1 MTMSRDDLVAL
12 TRELPIPTPW
22 DRDAFIGNIAAMRD
36 RPIRLLS
43 ADTTGLSGTGSAL
56 WLAGADEDV
65 IIHDPGLSDAQIDL
79 AVCHKIGH
87 MLLGHDSVQDG
98 HDKQHTTGTLGH
110 FLPDIDPTVVQTVL
124 GGNGFSAQ
132 FDADQELD
140 AEALAHMI
148 LPTAS

>member
-1 MTMSRDDLVAL
+1 MTMSREDLVAL

-36 RPIRLLS
+36 RPIRLLP
-43 ADTTGLSGTGSAL
+43 ADTDVLSGAGSAL

-65 IIHDPGLSDAQIDL
+65 IIHGPGLSDAQIDL

-87 MLLGHDSVQDG
+87 MLLGHDSVQTG
-98 HDKQHTTGTLGH
+98 HDEQQPSGTVNY
-110 FLPDIDPTVVQTVL
+110 FLPDIDPTTVRTVL

-132 FDADQELD
+132 FEADQELD

-148 LPTAS
+148 LPTAR